1 VQHRGQLRL
10 RSVVFDTIWPAQD
23 ELVAV
28 CNRAWQRIRV
38 PLLSRKER
46 RHEIPHRRC
55 SCGVHASNDVEV
67 AASYLYLYDDVR
79 QRHLC
84 GRAIGRVSLWG
95 SVVEGDLGWR
105 GSHAYPQ
112 RIFLPSTDR
121 NGRDVDV
128 DEMLEGLSRYR
139 VPIEV
144 VDDDADTPVAR
155 AVRGVKQGRRRQ
167 RRAKASS

>member
-1 VQHRGQLRL
+1 
-10 RSVVFDTIWPAQD
+10 
-23 ELVAV
+23 V

-38 PLLSRKER
+38 PLLWRKER

-55 SCGVHASNDVEV
+55 SCGVHASNDVEM

-79 QRHLC
+79 QRHLR

-105 GSHAYPQ
+105 GSRAYPQ
-112 RIFLPSTDR
+112 RIFLPASDR
-121 NGRDVDV
+121 AGRDVDV
-128 DEMLEGLSRYR
+128 DEMLGGLARYG

-144 VDDDADTPVAR
+144 VADDDDTALAR